1 MSNIDTARKPHAALD
16 IRTRRAKAVKI
27 ERLLNLP
34 MTKAEIRLLEVGTG
48 SGVIAHYFASQS
60 KQRYSVEAVDVCDN
74 RQLTDGF
81 RYTQVDGTELPF
93 PNESFDV
100 VLSNHVIEH
109 VGDREAQLRHLL
121 ELKRVLKPGAVGYL
135 AVPNRWMFVEPHYR
149 LAFLSWL
156 PRRLRS
162 PYLRLWQKGKFY
174 DCEPLQM
181 NELESML
188 SEVALVWKNICIEA
202 LHVTFEIERPDSL
215 MTRWMRV
222 LPDAVLV
229 PFRGLIPTL
238 IYRIERRIE

>member
-1 MSNIDTARKPHAALD
+1 MSDIDKARKPHAALD
-16 IRTRRAKAVKI
+16 IRSRRAKAVKI

-34 MTKAEIRLLEVGTG
+34 PADAVIHLLEVGTG

-60 KQRYSVEAVDVCDN
+60 KQRYSVDAVDVHDN
-74 RQLTDGF
+74 RQLMDGF

-93 PNESFDV
+93 PDESFDV

-135 AVPNRWMFVEPHYR
+135 AVPNRWMLVEPHYR

-162 PYLRLWQKGKFY
+162 PYLRLSRKGKFY

-188 SEVALVWKNICIEA
+188 GEVELAWKNICVEA
-202 LHVTFEIERPDSL
+202 LHVTFEVEHPDS
-215 MTRWMRV
+215 MVTRWVRV
-222 LPDAVLV
+222 LPDAAMV